1 MMANL
6 AKSQFYIFIK
16 KIITKLET
24 KETLHVIKLE
34 ESFFMSAMIAIFRL
48 TRDIDSDG

>member
-1 MMANL
+1 MASL
-6 AKSQFYIFIK
+6 ATLQFK
-16 KIITKLET
+16 KKKTIITKLET
-24 KETLHVIKLE
+24 KETLNVIKLE